1 MGILLS
7 WQLVVASIL
16 FLASFA
22 SSEFEL
28 PDLPTDSA
36 LYYKTL
42 EDKKPTKLS
51 SVLYKSNC
59 VNIYD
64 SESTSNNKKIYFYS
78 PITLLNHLNVASINN
93 QTVTPKGILSVSY
106 SVGNQEI
113 RTKVVE
119 HLNQLLS
126 QQIEPSHVKV
136 HPFDSVRLTSKVK
149 SADFLLTNEW
159 IPYRPSLRFTLICP
173 TREDCDRVKTQ
184 MRIDPKQFE
193 HLRLEFNPQFINDG
207 GLIAF
212 LYTVMDSRNNSN
224 FNSISRYLFQ

>member
-1 MGILLS
+1 MGIWLS
-7 WQLVVASIL
+7 WKLIVASIL
-16 FLASFA
+16 CLTISLA
-22 SSEFEL
+22 SSEL
-28 PDLPTDSA
+28 PDPLTDPASSD
-36 LYYKTL
+36 TR
-42 EDKKPTKLS
+42 EDKPSIKIS
-51 SVLYKSNC
+51 SVKFESVC

-64 SESTSNNKKIYFYS
+64 SQTTSNNKKIYFYS

-113 RTKVVE
+113 RIKVVE

-212 LYTVMDSRNNSN
+212 LYCNGFTK
-224 FNSISRYLFQ
+224 